1 MFAYIEGNI
10 TYKDP
15 TYVVLDVQGIGYE
28 IKISLN
34 TFDALENHSKFK
46 LYTYLHVREDAQIL
60 FGFARE
66 EEKRLFLDLL
76 SISGVG
82 PSLALMLLSSMQV
95 EELKIAIAEGEVK
108 TIQRVKGIGAKTAQR
123 LVLELQDKVKKE
135 QLITS
140 SGGQGA
146 TTIPGRYNTV
156 KSEALSA
163 LVTLG
168 VSRSA
173 AEKSI
178 DKALSEWQKKQRS
191 QPAGESG
198 ASETEIRL
206 EELIK
211 LALKTT

>member
-15 TYVVLDVQGIGYE
+15 TFVVLDVQGVGYE

-34 TFDALENHSKFK
+34 TFDVLENQSRFK

-82 PSLALMLLSSMQV
+82 PSLALMLLSSMKV
-95 EELKIAIAEGEVK
+95 EELKTAIAEGQVK
-108 TIQRVKGIGAKTAQR
+108 IIQRVKGIGAKTAQR
-123 LVLELQDKVKKE
+123 LVLELQDKVKKD
-135 QLITS
+135 QFVTS
-140 SGGQGA
+140 SSGQGSPS
-146 TTIPGRYNTV
+146 ISGRYNTV

-163 LVTLG
+163 LTTLG
-168 VSRSA
+168 LSRAA

-178 DKALSEWQKKQRS
+178 EKALSEWQKTQSK
-191 QPAGESG
+191 QPADEAGSSG
-198 ASETEIRL
+198 IRL